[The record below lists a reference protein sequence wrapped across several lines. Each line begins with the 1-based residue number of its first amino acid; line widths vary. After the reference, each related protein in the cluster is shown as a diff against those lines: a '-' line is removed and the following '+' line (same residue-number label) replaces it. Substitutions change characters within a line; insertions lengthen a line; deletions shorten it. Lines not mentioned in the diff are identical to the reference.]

1 MNDFFNDA
9 LAHVEI
15 DVEQIDS
22 KIVEILSATKN
33 LMSSC
38 FKEHTNQATKTSKNE
53 VDFTSTA
60 SAAFDT
66 MKGDCQKDLSILKD
80 QLTDF
85 ISFVSHLGDDVNQ
98 PDGMVKKAL
107 AQNADL
113 AEVKALSKGTKKAL
127 IKRERDIVHA
137 QAAKD
142 SKSSNKEPKSTNKE
156 SMISKLNSDI
166 NQIEKEENEKID
178 EFEKKIDEK
187 LQMLR
192 EKLDKKILSS
202 KGMSSEEL
210 RKSVLNELNEIKSE
224 FERVQS
230 QVGKDFTKDYQKVA
244 AKVGKVIKTLPMGSE
259 NETTEQDV
267 ITVTPNGT
275 EETETITV
283 EPKQLAQ
290 KSFGK
295 EPKNTFKQ
303 LDNHYEKRTVSTNDH

>member
-22 KIVEILSATKN
+22 KIAEILSSTKN

-192 EKLDKKILSS
+192 EKLDKKIISS

-224 FERVQS
+224 FERVQ
-230 QVGKDFTKDYQKVA
+230 
-244 AKVGKVIKTLPMGSE
+244 
-259 NETTEQDV
+259 
-267 ITVTPNGT
+267 
-275 EETETITV
+275 
-283 EPKQLAQ
+283 
-290 KSFGK
+290 
-295 EPKNTFKQ
+295 
-303 LDNHYEKRTVSTNDH
+303 